1 VSHLI
6 AECACACGGDTRRGV
21 AVKRPVNDSQYS
33 PCPCI
38 TNLTPGSEC
47 DPLKRYPD
55 KLAWQIDIPKDA
67 LKKSENMQAL
77 HKFMVQAN
85 EAGLYTLTPPDP

>member
-1 VSHLI
+1 
-6 AECACACGGDTRRGV
+6 
-21 AVKRPVNDSQYS
+21 
-33 PCPCI
+33 
-38 TNLTPGSEC
+38 
-47 DPLKRYPD
+47 
-55 KLAWQIDIPKDA
+55 LAWQIDIPKDA